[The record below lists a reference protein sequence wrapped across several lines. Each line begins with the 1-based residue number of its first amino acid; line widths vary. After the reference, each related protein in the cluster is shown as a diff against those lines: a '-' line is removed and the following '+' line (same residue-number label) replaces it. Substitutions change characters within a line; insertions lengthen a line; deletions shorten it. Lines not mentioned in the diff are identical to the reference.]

1 MAKFSTEYTGG
12 ASGLFLVCTVLAEA
26 GYTAAFA
33 VCTIIERRTMA
44 SDLFNNPMISNFFRD
59 GCIVFTEFV
68 GNGLKGFSLF
78 QAVLDMNSLT

>member
-44 SDLFNNPMISNFFRD
+44 SDLFKNPMISNFFRD
-59 GCIVFTEFV
+59 GCIVLT
-68 GNGLKGFSLF
+68 GLVCNSFKRFSVFKAILNV
-78 QAVLDMNSLT
+78 QSLR